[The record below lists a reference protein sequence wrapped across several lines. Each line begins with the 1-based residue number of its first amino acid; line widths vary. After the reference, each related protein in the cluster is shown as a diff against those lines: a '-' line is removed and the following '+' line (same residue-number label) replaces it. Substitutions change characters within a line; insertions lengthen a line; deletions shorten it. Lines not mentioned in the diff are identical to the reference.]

1 MASSTMKTTDLA
13 IADVIDLGVLQRIQD
28 TFAQAMGVAAVTVD
42 RGGKP
47 ITKTSNFCR
56 LCLLIRS
63 TEEGLKRCQRCDA
76 EGGRRALA
84 MNRPYAYNCA
94 GGLMDAAA
102 PIMIDG
108 HFVGSI
114 LCGQAIPDDA
124 QENYIESVV
133 RHNEPLGLSRSAIE
147 DAAREIT
154 PLPRERFTAAVEML
168 SITAN
173 YVIEMG
179 VAKIAQTEL
188 LNQAQ
193 EQAALKVAL
202 QEAQLRAFK
211 AQINPHFLFN
221 SLTLLG
227 YTALE
232 EAAPRTEK
240 IAYDLSDL
248 LRYSLR
254 NISTQVEL
262 GEEFAMIRQYLEIQ
276 KVSFGER
283 LSFAVELAPELEH
296 FEVPC
301 MIIQPLVENAVLHG
315 AEPISRAV
323 AIRVSAFPEAGGVV
337 LEIADDG
344 VGMPSDIAER
354 INSGEYAGQGDSLGL
369 QNVLYRLAAEYG
381 GLFSATAI
389 TAPDAGTCLRL
400 FLPTEPVA
408 ELGDGRAATLFPGP
422 DCNLI
427 GNQLDFSATAL
438 SALPTIAS
446 RSTTRLLD
454 GSEHRID
461 TPIEDIDL
469 EPLEAVPA

>member
-1 MASSTMKTTDLA
+1 MASPVMKTTDLA
-13 IADVIDLGVLQRIQD
+13 IPDVIDLGVLQRIQD

-42 RGGKP
+42 RAGKP
-47 ITKTSNFCR
+47 ITRTSNFCR

-63 TEEGLKRCQRCDA
+63 TDEGLKRCQRCDA

-108 HFVGSI
+108 HFVGAI

-133 RHNEPLGLSRSAIE
+133 RHNEPLGLSRAEIE

-179 VAKIAQTEL
+179 VAKLAQTEL

-240 IAYDLSDL
+240 IAYDLSDM

-276 KVSFGER
+276 QVGFGER

-315 AEPISRAV
+315 AEPISRPV
-323 AIRVSAFPEAGGVV
+323 TIRVRAYAAQGRAV
-337 LEIADDG
+337 LEVSDDG
-344 VGMPSDIAER
+344 VGMPAEIADR
-354 INSGEYAGQGDSLGL
+354 INAGAYASQSDSLGL
-369 QNVLYRLAAEYG
+369 QNVLLRLVSEYG
-381 GLFSATAI
+381 DHFAAMVT
-389 TAPDAGTCLRL
+389 TAPDRGTCLRL
-400 FLPTEPVA
+400 FLPLEGQTDA
-408 ELGDGRAATLFPGP
+408 EDRGEALFPGP
-422 DCNLI
+422 VANLI
-427 GNQLDFSATAL
+427 GNQLDFDVAGAAVMPAL
-438 SALPTIAS
+438 SP
-446 RSTTRLLD
+446 RFTTRLLD
-454 GSEHRID
+454 GVSDHRVD
-461 TPIEDIDL
+461 QPIEDIVL
-469 EPLEAVPA
+469 EPIEAMPA

>member
-1 MASSTMKTTDLA
+1 MPSVIMNTTELT
-13 IADVIDLGVLQRIQD
+13 IADVVDLNVLQRIQD

-42 RGGKP
+42 REGKP
-47 ITKTSNFCR
+47 ITRTSNFCR

-63 TEEGLKRCQRCDA
+63 TPEGLRRCQACDA
-76 EGGRRALA
+76 AGGRRALIL
-84 MNRPYAYNCA
+84 NRPFAYNCA

-102 PIMIDG
+102 PILIDG
-108 HFVGSI
+108 HYVGSI

-124 QENYIESVV
+124 RDDYV
-133 RHNEPLGLSRSAIE
+133 RRIVHHNEPLGLPADEIE
-147 DAAREIT
+147 SAAREIT

-173 YVIEMG
+173 YVIEIG
-179 VAKIAQTEL
+179 VARLAQTEL
-188 LNQAQ
+188 LHRAH

-232 EAAPRTEK
+232 EAAPRTER

-276 KVSFGER
+276 KVGFGDR
-283 LSFAVELAPELEH
+283 LSFIVDLAPELERC
-296 FEVPC
+296 EVPC

-315 AEPISRAV
+315 AEPLSRP
-323 AIRVSAFPEAGGVV
+323 VSIEVRAWLDDDQIV

-344 VGMPSDIAER
+344 VGMPEDIVEQ
-354 INSGEYAGQGDSLGL
+354 INAGDYVSRSESLGL
-369 QNVLYRLAAEYG
+369 QNVLQRLVGEYG
-381 GLFSATAI
+381 PAFTASVWA
-389 TAPDAGTCLRL
+389 APDAGTRL
-400 FLPTEPVA
+400 QLLLP
-408 ELGDGRAATLFPGP
+408 LGGQGDQDDRTGGLFKGP
-422 DCNLI
+422 ASNLV
-427 GNQLDFSATAL
+427 GNQVDFD
-438 SALPTIAS
+438 PD
-446 RSTTRLLD
+446 LD
-454 GSEHRID
+454 GVFEDAVAPLEMAGNDHRVD
-461 TPIEDIDL
+461 LPIVDIVL
-469 EPLEAVPA
+469 EPIDSFIP